1 MQFRMERRRRQY
13 DKSLY
18 AMIWVALTLV
28 NLLIYALTILKEE
41 FINETKSFANKCE
54 VDYD

>member
-1 MQFRMERRRRQY
+1 MQFRMERRRIQY

-18 AMIWVALTLV
+18 AMIRVALTLV
-28 NLLIYALTILKEE
+28 NLSIYALAILKEE
-41 FINETKSFANKCE
+41 IINETKSFANKCE

>member
-1 MQFRMERRRRQY
+1 MQNRSERRRIQY

-18 AMIWVALTLV
+18 AMIGVALTLV
-28 NLLIYALTILKEE
+28 NLSIYALAILKEE

-54 VDYD
+54 VDYN

>member
-1 MQFRMERRRRQY
+1 MQIRIEKRRIQY

-28 NLLIYALTILKEE
+28 NLSIYALAILKEE
-41 FINETKSFANKCE
+41 FINER
-54 VDYD
+54 